1 MRRGEGTVGTALMI
15 VMSLGFVACEFS
27 DPGTPGELGD
37 GEYSFEYRCHRQDQ
51 MPCVDAHEG
60 EEVPEGIVVGGRFG
74 LWFHGESSPYTSVVK
89 PASPTMVESVDWG
102 FVARLPGKVA
112 MLGIAGADGRVL
124 DMIHVNLVQ
133 LHALRVEGPVDGA
146 TLAVG
151 EQWQLDARP
160 LSESGVVLAGTLDC
174 EWHSSDESIVMP
186 VQASGV
192 CSNDIRGMAPG
203 TATITMTSGD
213 VSQSLDVMV
222 E

>member
-1 MRRGEGTVGTALMI
+1 MRRGERTVGTALVIGMA
-15 VMSLGFVACEFS
+15 LGLVACEFS

-37 GEYSFEYRCHRQDQ
+37 GEHSFEYRCHHQEM

-74 LWFHGESSPYTSVVK
+74 LWFHGDSSPYESVVE
-89 PASPTMVESVDWG
+89 PASPIMVESVDWG
-102 FVARLPGKVA
+102 FVGRLPGKVA
-112 MLGIAGADGRVL
+112 MLGIADGRVL
-124 DMIHVNLVQ
+124 DLIHLNLVD

-160 LSESGVVLAGTLDC
+160 LSESGAVLAGTLDC
-174 EWHSSDESIVMP
+174 EWLSSDASVVMP

-213 VSQSLDVMV
+213 VSQSVDVTV